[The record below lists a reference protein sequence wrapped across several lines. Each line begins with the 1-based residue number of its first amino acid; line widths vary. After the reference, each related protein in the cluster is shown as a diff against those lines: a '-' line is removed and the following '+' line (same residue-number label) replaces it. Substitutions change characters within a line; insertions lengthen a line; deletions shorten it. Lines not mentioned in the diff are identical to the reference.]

1 MSALYS
7 SPLLMT
13 LIIGA
18 CAFGFSY
25 LMSDRILN
33 FLYQK
38 TIGQREEL
46 YGLMDAMFVEA
57 DRKKI
62 TVSLY
67 LLSFGLGAIFFLVL
81 WPNVILGF
89 LMGATVSV
97 AGWTLPKLVLKGMW
111 EKRCNRVVAQMVD
124 GLTIMA
130 NGVKAGLTVG
140 QSMDRVIENMRGPL
154 VQELTIVQ
162 NRVRLGSS
170 LEEALNEFGDRIPRP
185 DVQMFVTGVNILNET
200 GGKLAE
206 TFQTIVTTIR
216 ERQKVEQRIEAMT
229 SQGVMQATIISLA
242 PFGILIFT
250 MIADPNFVMPLFTK
264 PLGWF
269 ALALMLGLI
278 VIGGVLM
285 KKIVTIKV

>member
-1 MSALYS
+1 MSILFD
-7 SPLLMT
+7 SPLLLT

-25 LMSDRILN
+25 LMSDRILDM
-33 FLYQK
+33 LYKK

-46 YGLMDAMFVEA
+46 YGLMDAMFVET
-57 DRKKI
+57 DRKKL

-67 LLSFGLGAIFFLVL
+67 LASFGLGTIVFLIL
-81 WPNVILGF
+81 WPNVLIGLALGIAVAIGGWSGPKNIL
-89 LMGATVSV
+89 
-97 AGWTLPKLVLKGMW
+97 KIMW
-111 EKRCNRVVAQMVD
+111 EKRCNRVVQQMVD

-140 QSMDRVIENMRGPL
+140 QSMDRVIENMNGPL
-154 VQELTIVQ
+154 IQEFRIIQ
-162 NRVRLGSS
+162 NRIRLGSS

-216 ERQKVEQRIEAMT
+216 ERQKVEQRIDAMT
-229 SQGVMQATIISLA
+229 SQGVMQATVISLA

-250 MIADPNFVMPLFTK
+250 MIADPNFIMPLFTK

>member
-1 MSALYS
+1 MSLLFD
-7 SPLLMT
+7 SPLLLT

-25 LMSDRILN
+25 LMSDRILDM
-33 FLYQK
+33 LYKK
-38 TIGQREEL
+38 TVGQREEL
-46 YGLMDAMFVEA
+46 YGLMDAMFVET
-57 DRKKI
+57 DRKKL

-67 LLSFGLGAIFFLVL
+67 LASFGLGTIVFLIL
-81 WPNVILGF
+81 WPNVLIGLALGIAVAIGGWSGPKNIL
-89 LMGATVSV
+89 
-97 AGWTLPKLVLKGMW
+97 KIMW
-111 EKRCNRVVAQMVD
+111 EKRCNRVVQQMVD

-140 QSMDRVIENMRGPL
+140 QSMDRVIENMNGPL
-154 VQELTIVQ
+154 IQEFRIIQ
-162 NRVRLGSS
+162 NRIRLGSS

-216 ERQKVEQRIEAMT
+216 ERQKVEQRIDAMT
-229 SQGVMQATIISLA
+229 SQGVMQATVISLA

-250 MIADPNFVMPLFTK
+250 MIADPNFIMPLFTK

>member
-1 MSALYS
+1 MSFLYS
-7 SPLLMT
+7 SPLLLT
-13 LIIGA
+13 LVIGG
-18 CAFGFSY
+18 CVFGFAY
-25 LMSDRILN
+25 LMSDRIMQ

-38 TIGQREEL
+38 TVGQREEL
-46 YGLMDAMFVEA
+46 YSLMDAMFVEA
-57 DRKKI
+57 DRRKI
-62 TVSLY
+62 TISLY
-67 LLSFGLGAIFFLVL
+67 LLSFGLGAVFFLVF
-81 WPNVILGF
+81 WPNVILG
-89 LMGATVSV
+89 LLLGVCVSI
-97 AGWTLPKLVLKGMW
+97 AGWTLPKLLLKSMW
-111 EKRCNRVVAQMVD
+111 EKRCNRVVVQMVD

-140 QSMDRVIENMRGPL
+140 QSIDRVIENMRGPL

-185 DVQMFVTGVNILNET
+185 DVQMFVTGVNILSET

-216 ERQKVEQRIEAMT
+216 ERQKVEQRIDAMT
-229 SQGVMQATIISLA
+229 SQGVMQATVISLA

-250 MIADPNFVMPLFTK
+250 LIADPNFIMPLFTK

-269 ALALMLGLI
+269 ALALMVGLI

>member
-7 SPLLMT
+7 SPFFLT
-13 LIIGA
+13 IIIGG
-18 CAFGFSY
+18 CVFGISY
-25 LMSDRILN
+25 LMSDRILDL
-33 FLYQK
+33 LYKK
-38 TIGQREEL
+38 TVGQREEL

-57 DRKKI
+57 DRGKI
-62 TVSLY
+62 TISLY
-67 LLSFGLGAIFFLVL
+67 LVSFGLGTVVFLVL
-81 WPNVILGF
+81 WPNVLIGLALGIAFAIGGWSGPKNIL
-89 LMGATVSV
+89 
-97 AGWTLPKLVLKGMW
+97 KIMW
-111 EKRCNRVVAQMVD
+111 EKRCNRVVQQMVD

-140 QSMDRVIENMRGPL
+140 QSMDRVIENMNGPL
-154 VQELTIVQ
+154 VQEFRIIQ
-162 NRVRLGSS
+162 NRIRLGSS

-216 ERQKVEQRIEAMT
+216 ERQKVEQRIDAMT
-229 SQGVMQATIISLA
+229 SQGVMQATVISLA

-250 MIADPNFVMPLFTK
+250 MIADPNFIMPLFTK

>member
-1 MSALYS
+1 
-7 SPLLMT
+7 
-13 LIIGA
+13 
-18 CAFGFSY
+18 
-25 LMSDRILN
+25 IL
-33 FLYQK
+33 
-38 TIGQREEL
+38 
-46 YGLMDAMFVEA
+46 
-57 DRKKI
+57 KI
-62 TVSLY
+62 
-67 LLSFGLGAIFFLVL
+67 
-81 WPNVILGF
+81 
-89 LMGATVSV
+89 
-97 AGWTLPKLVLKGMW
+97 MW
-111 EKRCNRVVAQMVD
+111 EKRCNRVVQQMVD

-140 QSMDRVIENMRGPL
+140 QSMDRVIENMNGPL
-154 VQELTIVQ
+154 IQEFRIIQ
-162 NRVRLGSS
+162 NRIRLGSS

-216 ERQKVEQRIEAMT
+216 ERQKVEQRIDAMT
-229 SQGVMQATIISLA
+229 SQGVMQATVISLA

-250 MIADPNFVMPLFTK
+250 MIADPNFIMPLFTK

>member
-1 MSALYS
+1 MSFLYS
-7 SPLLMT
+7 NPLLLT

-18 CAFGFSY
+18 CAFGASY
-25 LMSDRILN
+25 LMSERILDW
-33 FLYQK
+33 FYRK
-38 TIGQREEL
+38 TVGQREEL
-46 YGLMDAMFVEA
+46 YVLMDAMFVQA
-57 DRKKI
+57 DREKLTI
-62 TVSLY
+62 TLY
-67 LLSFGLGAIFFLVL
+67 LVSFGLGTVFFLLV
-81 WPNVILGF
+81 WPNILLGVA
-89 LMGATVSV
+89 LGAAIAI
-97 AGWTLPKLVLKGMW
+97 AGWSIPKTVLKMMW

-140 QSMDRVIENMRGPL
+140 QSMDRVIENMNGPI
-154 VQELTIVQ
+154 VQEFRIIQ
-162 NRVRLGSS
+162 NRIRLGSS
-170 LEEALNEFGDRIPRP
+170 MEEALNEFGDRIPRP

-200 GGKLAE
+200 GGRLAE

-229 SQGVMQATIISLA
+229 SQGIMQATIISLA

-250 MIADPNFVMPLFTK
+250 WIADPGFVMPLFTK

-285 KKIVTIKV
+285 KKVVTIKV